1 MANLTLD
8 QLIADLIELRDRT
21 KSEGLGVIVT
31 VGGITGDRYA
41 ITQVSRH
48 RRHVVLKA
56 DDVRAHS
63 PAPTPEEI
71 AESSKQIRDTWSRG
85 EEHRRRGLT
94 ERVGINAGI
103 RLCSTSFVRE
113 IDSSILTEL

>member
-8 QLIADLIELRDRT
+8 QLITDLIELRDST
-21 KSEGLGVIVT
+21 KSEGLVVIVT
-31 VGGITGDRYA
+31 IGGDRYA
-41 ITQVSRH
+41 ITQVSRF
-48 RRHVVLKA
+48 RRHVVLKV

-71 AESSKQIRDTWSRG
+71 AELSKQIRDTWSRG

-113 IDSSILTEL
+113 IDSSILTEQ